1 MISVQVNIDR
11 QQIEDSIVDTLGFA
25 DHDDLLDLIV
35 SVMERVGSHVA
46 VKDLIG
52 MLGYTYAYLEEN
64 FGE

>member
-35 SVMERVGSHVA
+35 SVMERVGSPVA

-52 MLGYTYAYLEEN
+52 MLGYTYAYLEET